1 MGRSNFWYGKRT
13 PLWLVPVL
21 ASGVLALGLWLTDN
35 HESGYET
42 PAAAEKTVAI
52 EFWTPFSGGDS
63 SFMNAL
69 VARYNEENE
78 DGVFVRMNNNKL
90 DDYYTKLS
98 TAIVTGEA
106 PDAAIVHASKYAQYV
121 PAAFVT
127 EIGEEEASENGLDWN
142 GYNPNILRRTV
153 LDGVHYGIP
162 LDAHFGVLYYN
173 KKWLKQAGLYTNGQV
188 KLAGGEQGFT
198 DFLKKIRANVPENVA
213 PLAVPNIRIDSLWL
227 WWSLYSQI
235 DGGGRLYT
243 ADGRHAGLNMEAAE
257 RSLDYVDSLY
267 REGLIPPDI
276 NDATSQFARGEA
288 ATLFLGVW
296 SIGLFEQA
304 EDLDFGVMPL
314 PQIYDRP
321 ASWGDAH
328 TLALPAQ
335 AEGGDPL
342 KRQAALKF
350 AAWLTRRGDV
360 WAQAG
365 HIPAYE
371 AAAHSPAF
379 LALPNRSD
387 YAEAADDVAY
397 FPDHPK
403 QGRVSDELVV
413 ELEKLWS
420 GSQTV
425 DGMLRE
431 IGPKIDRILEE

>member
-1 MGRSNFWYGKRT
+1 MDRSNFWYGKRT

-35 HESGYET
+35 HESAYEK
-42 PAAAEKTVAI
+42 PAAAEKVTLI

-63 SFMNAL
+63 SFMNEL

-78 DGVFVRMNNNKL
+78 DGVVVRMNNNKL
-90 DDYYTKLS
+90 DDYYMKLS
-98 TAIVTGEA
+98 TEIVTGKA
-106 PDAAIVHASKYAQYV
+106 PDIAIVHASKYAQYV
-121 PAAFVT
+121 PAKFVT
-127 EIGEEEASENGLDWN
+127 AIAEEEAEKAGVDWN
-142 GYNPNILRRTV
+142 GYNPNILRKTV
-153 LDGVHYGIP
+153 LGSKHYGVP

-173 KKWLKQAGLYTNGQV
+173 KKWLEEAGLYANGKV
-188 KLAGGEQGFT
+188 TIEPGEQGFT
-198 DFLKKIRANVPENVA
+198 DFLKKIRVSVPKNVA
-213 PLAVPNIRIDSLWL
+213 PLAVPSIRIDSLWL

-243 ADGRHAGLNMEAAE
+243 ADGKHAGLNMKAAK
-257 RSLDYVDSLY
+257 RSLDYVDALY
-267 REGLIPPDI
+267 RERLIPPDI

-296 SIGLFEQA
+296 SIGLFEQT
-304 EDLDFGVMPL
+304 ENLDFGVMPL
-314 PQIYDRP
+314 PQVYDRP

-335 AEGGDPL
+335 AKSDPA

-350 AAWLTRRGDV
+350 AEWLTRHGDV

-365 HIPAYE
+365 HIPANE
-371 AAAHSPAF
+371 AAAQSPAF
-379 LALPNRSD
+379 RALPNRSD
-387 YAEAADDVAY
+387 YAQAADDVAY

-403 QGRVSDELVV
+403 QGRVSGELVL

-425 DGMLRE
+425 DDMLEGIR
-431 IGPKIDRILEE
+431 PKIDRILEE

>member
-1 MGRSNFWYGKRT
+1 MRRSDFWYGKRT

-21 ASGVLALGLWLTDN
+21 AGGVLLLGWWLTGEN
-35 HESGYET
+35 ESGYET
-42 PAAAEKTVAI
+42 PAAAEEPVTI

-69 VARYNEENE
+69 VARYNEENG
-78 DGVFVRMNNNKL
+78 DGVTVRMNNNKL
-90 DDYYTKLS
+90 DDYYAKLS

-106 PDAAIVHASKYAQYV
+106 PDIAIVHASKYAQYV
-121 PAAFVT
+121 PAEFLSP
-127 EIGEEEASENGLDWN
+127 IGEDEAVKAGVDWT
-142 GYNPNILRRTV
+142 GYNPNILRRTEV
-153 LDGVHYGIP
+153 DGSYYGVP

-173 KKWLKQAGLYTNGQV
+173 KKWLEQAGLYRNGKV
-188 KLAGGEQGFT
+188 SIEPGERGFT
-198 DFLKKIRANVPENVA
+198 DFLEKIRAEVPEDVA

-235 DGGGRLYT
+235 DGGGRLYS
-243 ADGRHAGLNMEAAE
+243 ADGMHADLNTAAAK

-276 NDATSQFARGEA
+276 NDATSQFAQGKA

-304 EDLDFGVMPL
+304 ESLDFGVMPL

-335 AEGGDPL
+335 AEADPAR
-342 KRQAALKF
+342 RQAALRF
-350 AAWLTRRGDV
+350 ADWLTRRGGV

-371 AAAHSPAF
+371 AAAHSPEF
-379 LALPNRSD
+379 LALPHRRD

-403 QGRVSDELVV
+403 QGRVNDELVA
-413 ELEKLWS
+413 ELERLWS
-420 GSQTV
+420 GSLTV
-425 DGMLRE
+425 DGLLARL
-431 IGPKIDRILEE
+431 GPRIDRILEE

>member
-1 MGRSNFWYGKRT
+1 MGRSDFWYGKRT
-13 PLWLVPVL
+13 PLWLIPVL
-21 ASGVLALGLWLTDN
+21 AGGVLALGLWLTDTF
-35 HESGYET
+35 ESGYET
-42 PAAAEKTVAI
+42 PAAAEENVSI

-63 SFMNAL
+63 SFMNGL
-69 VARYNEENE
+69 VAQYNQENT
-78 DGVFVRMNNNKL
+78 DGVTVRMTNNKL
-90 DDYYTKLS
+90 DDYYMKLS

-106 PDAAIVHASKYAQYV
+106 PDVAIVHASKYAQYV
-121 PAAFVT
+121 PAEFVT
-127 EIGEEEASENGLDWN
+127 PISADEAEQAGVNWR
-142 GYNPNILRRTV
+142 GYNPNILGRTI
-153 LDGVHYGIP
+153 LNRQHYGLP

-173 KKWLKQAGLYTNGQV
+173 KKWLEQAGVYKDGKVL
-188 KLAGGEQGFT
+188 LEPGEQGFKE
-198 DFLKKIRANVPENVA
+198 FLQKIRESVPGSVA

-235 DGGGRLYT
+235 DGGGRLYS
-243 ADGRHAGLNMEAAE
+243 ADGRHAELNMAAA
-257 RSLDYVDSLY
+257 RKSLTYVDSLY
-267 REGLIPPDI
+267 REQLIPPDI

-314 PQIYDRP
+314 PRIYDRP

-335 AEGGDPL
+335 AKNDPA
-342 KRQAALKF
+342 KRRAALRF
-350 AAWLTRRGDV
+350 ADWLTRRGDV

-371 AAAHSPAF
+371 EAARSPEF
-379 LALPNRSD
+379 LALPYRSD

-403 QGRVSDELVV
+403 QGRVSDELVT

-420 GSQTV
+420 GGQTV
-425 DGMLRE
+425 EGMLRG
-431 IGPKIDRILEE
+431 IRSKIDRILEE

>member
-1 MGRSNFWYGKRT
+1 MRRSDFWYGKRT

-21 ASGVLALGLWLTDN
+21 IVGVLLLGLWLTGEN
-35 HESGYET
+35 ESGYER
-42 PAAAEKTVAI
+42 PAAAEEKVSI

-69 VARYNEENE
+69 VAKYNEENQ
-78 DGVFVRMNNNKL
+78 DGVAVRMNNNKL
-90 DDYYTKLS
+90 DDYYAKLS

-106 PDAAIVHASKYAQYV
+106 PDIAIVHVSKYAQYV
-121 PAAFVT
+121 PAEFVSVV
-127 EIGEEEASENGLDWN
+127 GEKEAEQAGVDWD
-142 GYNPNILRRTV
+142 GYNPNILRKTV
-153 LDGVHYGIP
+153 VDGKHYGVP

-173 KKWLKQAGLYTNGQV
+173 KKWLEQAGLYEDGIV
-188 KLAGGEQGFT
+188 KMGPGEEGFT
-198 DFLKKIRANVPENVA
+198 DFLKKLRDEVPEDVA

-235 DGGGRLYT
+235 DGGGKLYDET
-243 ADGRHAGLNMEAAE
+243 GTRAQLNEQAAK

-267 REGLIPPDI
+267 RQGLIPPDI
-276 NDATSQFARGEA
+276 NDATSQFARGRA

-304 EDLDFGVMPL
+304 DDLDFGVMPL
-314 PQIYDRP
+314 PQIYDHP

-328 TLALPAQ
+328 TLALPAR
-335 AEGGDPL
+335 ADADPA

-350 AAWLTRRGDV
+350 ADWLTQHGDV

-371 AAAHSPAF
+371 AAANSPEF
-379 LALPNRSD
+379 LALPRRED
-387 YAEAADDVAY
+387 YVNAADDVAY

-403 QGRVSDELVV
+403 QGRINDELVA
-413 ELEKLWS
+413 ELERLWS
-420 GSQTV
+420 GSLTV
-425 DGMLRE
+425 DGLLKR

>member
-1 MGRSNFWYGKRT
+1 MGRSDFWYGKRT

-21 ASGVLALGLWLTDN
+21 GALVLTLGLWLTDN
-35 HESGYET
+35 YESGYET
-42 PAAAEKTVAI
+42 PAAAETKTAI

-63 SFMNAL
+63 SFMNGL
-69 VARYNEENE
+69 VARYNEENG
-78 DGVFVRMNNNKL
+78 DGIVVRMNNNKL

-106 PDAAIVHASKYAQYV
+106 PDVAIVHASKYAQYV
-121 PAAFVT
+121 PADFVT
-127 EIGEEEASENGLDWN
+127 AIAGEEAAEAGVDWD
-142 GYNPNILRRTV
+142 GYNPNILRKTV
-153 LDGVHYGIP
+153 LGDHNYGVP

-173 KKWLKQAGLYTNGQV
+173 KKWLKQAGLYANGKV
-188 KLAGGEQGFT
+188 VLEPGEQGFT

-235 DGGGRLYT
+235 DGGGRLYA
-243 ADGRHAGLNMEAAE
+243 ADGKHAGLNMKAAE

-304 EDLDFGVMPL
+304 EGLDFGVMPL
-314 PQIYDRP
+314 PRIYDRP

-335 AEGGDPL
+335 AQADPA
-342 KRQAALKF
+342 KRRAALKF
-350 AAWLTRRGDV
+350 AAWLTRHGDV

-371 AAAHSPAF
+371 AAAQSPAF

-413 ELEKLWS
+413 ELERLWS

-425 DGMLRE
+425 DGMLKE

>member
-1 MGRSNFWYGKRT
+1 MRRLNFWYGKRT

-21 ASGVLALGLWLTDN
+21 TGGVLALGLWLTN
-35 HESGYET
+35 GYESGYET
-42 PAAAEKTVAI
+42 PAAAEEAISI

-69 VARYNEENE
+69 VAQYNEENE
-78 DGVFVRMNNNKL
+78 DGVTVRMTNNKL
-90 DDYYTKLS
+90 DDYYMKLS

-106 PDAAIVHASKYAQYV
+106 PDVAIVHASKYAQYV
-121 PAAFVT
+121 PAEFVT
-127 EIGEEEASENGLDWN
+127 AIGAEEAVQAEVDWTSF
-142 GYNPNILRRTV
+142 NPNILDKTV
-153 LDGVHYGIP
+153 LDDVHYGLP

-173 KKWLKQAGLYTNGQV
+173 KKWLREAGLYKNGKV
-188 KLAGGEQGFT
+188 VIGPGEEGFT
-198 DFLKKIRANVPENVA
+198 EFLKKIRDDVPENIA
-213 PLAVPNIRIDSLWL
+213 PLAVPSIRIDSLWL

-235 DGGGRLYT
+235 DGGGQLYT
-243 ADGRHAGLNMEAAE
+243 ADGRAKLNMEAA
-257 RSLDYVDSLY
+257 RKSLNYVDSLY

-276 NDATSQFARGEA
+276 NDATSEFARGEA

-314 PQIYDRP
+314 PQIYDHP

-335 AEGGDPL
+335 AEENPV
-342 KRQAALKF
+342 KRQAALRF
-350 AAWLTRRGDV
+350 ADWLTRRGDM

-371 AAAHSPAF
+371 AAAHSEDF
-379 LALPNRSD
+379 LLLPHRSD
-387 YAEAADDVAY
+387 YADAADDVAY

-403 QGRVSDELVV
+403 QGRVSDELVG
-413 ELEKLWS
+413 ELERLWS

-425 DGMLRE
+425 EDMLQGIE
-431 IGPKIDRILEE
+431 PKIDRILGE